1 MSFEF
6 DTDTAVNRTGD
17 GEWSAVVTPRWN
29 IGTIPNGGYL
39 MAICLRAVEQELP
52 HPDPLTIT
60 GHFLGR
66 VTSEAPATI
75 EVEVLRNGRTLSTA
89 CARLRQEGRE
99 RLRML
104 ATFGDLEAA
113 EGPTHITA
121 EPPAMPPPEECVRE
135 ASARTMLEIHNR
147 FDFALAPEV
156 AGGAM
161 GRPVGRPEV
170 GGWVR
175 FADGREPDL
184 ASLALFADAFPP
196 TVLNLDRFGW
206 VPTIEMTIHFRA
218 RPAPGWLRAWFE
230 SRFLMEAHVEEDGE
244 IWDSD
249 GNLVA
254 LSRQLARILPSS

>member
-6 DTDTAVNRTGD
+6 DRDTAVTRLGD
-17 GEWSAVVTPRWN
+17 GEWSAAISPDWN

-39 MAICLRAVEQELP
+39 MAICLGAIGRELS
-52 HPDPLTIT
+52 HPDPLTVT

-66 VTSEAPATI
+66 VTSGEPAI
-75 EVEVLRNGRTLSTA
+75 VEVEVLREGRTLSTA
-89 CARLRQEGRE
+89 CARLLQGDKE

-113 EGPTHITA
+113 EGPTHVTA
-121 EPPAMPPPEECVRE
+121 DPPEMPPPEECVQASPGRE
-135 ASARTMLEIHNR
+135 VLEIFKR

-161 GRPVGRPEV
+161 GMPVGRPEI
-170 GGWVR
+170 GGWIR

-184 ASLALFADAFPP
+184 ASLALFADALPP

-206 VPTIEMTIHFRA
+206 VPTIELTIHFRA
-218 RPAPGWLRAWFE
+218 KPAPGWLRAWFV
-230 SRFLMEAHVEEDGE
+230 SRFLMESHVEEDGE
-244 IWDSD
+244 IWDSE

-254 LSRQLARILPSS
+254 LSRQLARILPRS